1 MLVDHPK
8 LLVCWRCPHGLGY
21 LHNKHHGLGER
32 RWTAV
37 EQTHRLNM
45 TLMGIG
51 GYLNSLPRFF
61 SLLDL
66 GHRILV
72 VGVTIHHVCTGVLAV
87 SEWYQV
93 VGGVV

>member
-1 MLVDHPK
+1 
-8 LLVCWRCPHGLGY
+8 
-21 LHNKHHGLGER
+21 
-32 RWTAV
+32 
-37 EQTHRLNM
+37 M